1 MIDLM
6 DKKLLLEEMNAD
18 QVKNVVNSN
27 SIAFI
32 VLGSC
37 ENHGDHLPFGSDSIF
52 PLNLAKIIL
61 ENISKNN
68 TSSEHNYFILPV
80 MPYGVS
86 IHHNDF
92 QMTLSLKFSTMISV
106 IEDVLDN
113 LAKNEIKKVLI
124 INGHDGNIAPIE
136 VASRNLKDKYS
147 DMVIAC
153 LESWWVLVGQK
164 NNNIFNV
171 WNGLGHGGEAET
183 SAMMAIRPDLVDIKS
198 APEQIIPNLPGDDIR
213 LYWKF
218 SELTRTGAT
227 GAPKEASVQKGQEFI
242 NILERVVL
250 DFINK
255 MNHSNWKYGVSTNNL
270 E

>member
-1 MIDLM
+1 M
-6 DKKLLLEEMNAD
+6 DKKLLLEEMNAN
-18 QVKNVVNSN
+18 QVKNIVNNN

-32 VLGSC
+32 ILGSC
-37 ENHGDHLPFGSDSIF
+37 ENHGDHLPFGSDFMF
-52 PLNLAKIIL
+52 PMNLTKVIL
-61 ENISKNN
+61 EKIVNN
-68 TSSEHNYFILPV
+68 NPSSDHNYFILPV

-92 QMTLSLKFSTMISV
+92 QMTMSLKLSTMISV
-106 IEDVLDN
+106 IEDILDS

-136 VASRNLKDKYS
+136 VASRNLKDKYP

-164 NNNIFNV
+164 NTSIFNV
-171 WNGLGHGGEAET
+171 WRGLGHGGEAET
-183 SAMMAIRPDLVDIKS
+183 SAMLVVRPDLVDLKS
-198 APEQIIPNLPGDDIR
+198 APDQIIPNLPSDDIR

-227 GAPKEASVQKGQEFI
+227 GAPREASVQKGQEI
-242 NILERVVL
+242 IDILERVVL

-255 MNHSNWKYGVSTNNL
+255 MNGSNWRYGVSTSNF

>member
-6 DKKLLLEEMNAD
+6 DKKLLLEEMNAN
-18 QVKNVVNSN
+18 QVKSVVNNN
-27 SIAFI
+27 SIAF
-32 VLGSC
+32 VVVGSC

-52 PLNLAKIIL
+52 PMNLAKIIV
-61 ENISKNN
+61 ETIGNN
-68 TSSEHNYFILPV
+68 NPSDHNCFVLPV
-80 MPYGVS
+80 VPYGVS

-92 QMTLSLKFSTMISV
+92 QMTVSLKFSTMISV
-106 IEDVLDN
+106 IEDVLDS
-113 LAKNEIKKVLI
+113 LARNEIKKVLV

-136 VASRNLKDKYS
+136 VASRNMKDKYP

-164 NNNIFNV
+164 KTSTFNV
-171 WNGLGHGGEAET
+171 WKGLGHGGEAET

-218 SELTRTGAT
+218 SELTKTGAT
-227 GAPKEASVQKGQEFI
+227 GAPKEASVQKGQEI
-242 NILERVVL
+242 IDILQRVIL

-255 MNHSNWKYGVSTNNL
+255 MNATNWRYGVSTSNFA
-270 E
+270 

>member
-1 MIDLM
+1 MINLM

-18 QVKNVVNSN
+18 QVKDVVNNN

-61 ENISKNN
+61 GNISKDNP
-68 TSSEHNYFILPV
+68 SSDYNYFILPV

-92 QMTLSLKFSTMISV
+92 HMTLSLKFSTMISL
-106 IEDVLDN
+106 IEDVLSS

-136 VASRNLKDKYS
+136 VASRNLKDKYP

-164 NNNIFNV
+164 NKNIFNV
-171 WNGLGHGGEAET
+171 WDGLGHGGEAET
-183 SAMMAIRPDLVDIKS
+183 SAMMAIRPDLVDINS

-227 GAPKEASVQKGQEFI
+227 GAPKEASVQKGKEII

-255 MNHSNWKYGVSTNNL
+255 MNHSNWKYGVETNNL

>member
-6 DKKLLLEEMNAD
+6 DKKLLLEEMNAN
-18 QVKNVVNSN
+18 QVKRVVNNN

-32 VLGSC
+32 VVGSC

-52 PLNLAKIIL
+52 PMNLAKIIV
-61 ENISKNN
+61 ETIGNN
-68 TSSEHNYFILPV
+68 NPSSDHNCFVLPV
-80 MPYGVS
+80 VPYGVS
-86 IHHNDF
+86 IHHNVF
-92 QMTLSLKFSTMISV
+92 HMTVSLKFSTMISV
-106 IEDVLDN
+106 IEDVLDS
-113 LAKNEIKKVLI
+113 LAKNEIKKVLV

-136 VASRNLKDKYS
+136 VASRNIKDKYP

-164 NNNIFNV
+164 KTSTFNV
-171 WNGLGHGGEAET
+171 WKGLGHGGEAET
-183 SAMMAIRPDLVDIKS
+183 SAMMAMRPDLVDIKS

-218 SELTRTGAT
+218 SELTQTGAT
-227 GAPKEASVQKGQEFI
+227 GAPKEASVQKGQEI
-242 NILERVVL
+242 IDILQRVIL

-255 MNHSNWKYGVSTNNL
+255 MNASNWRYGVSTSNFK
-270 E
+270 

>member
-18 QVKNVVNSN
+18 QVKNVVNNN

-61 ENISKNN
+61 GNISKNN
-68 TSSEHNYFILPV
+68 PSSEHNYFILPV

-106 IEDVLDN
+106 IEDVLDS

-227 GAPKEASVQKGQEFI
+227 GAPKEASVQKGQEI
-242 NILERVVL
+242 IIILERVVL

>member
-6 DKKLLLEEMNAD
+6 DKKLLLEEMNAN
-18 QVKNVVNSN
+18 QVKRVVNNN
-27 SIAFI
+27 SIALI
-32 VLGSC
+32 VVGSC

-52 PLNLAKIIL
+52 PMNLARIIV
-61 ENISKNN
+61 ETIGNN
-68 TSSEHNYFILPV
+68 NLSSDHNCFILPV
-80 MPYGVS
+80 VPYGVS

-92 QMTLSLKFSTMISV
+92 QMTVSLQFSTMISV
-106 IEDVLDN
+106 IEDVLDS
-113 LAKNEIKKVLI
+113 LAKNDIKKVLV

-136 VASRNLKDKYS
+136 VASRNMKDKYP

-164 NNNIFNV
+164 KTSTFNV
-171 WNGLGHGGEAET
+171 WKGLGHGGEAET

-218 SELTRTGAT
+218 SELTKTGAT
-227 GAPKEASVQKGQEFI
+227 GAPKEASVQKGQEI
-242 NILERVVL
+242 IDILQRVIL
-250 DFINK
+250 NFINK
-255 MNHSNWKYGVSTNNL
+255 MNASNWRYGVSTSNF